1 MKGGDFPPL
10 FIDLFTKT
18 MGMDEQEFEL
28 FCSHFREMT
37 LRKKD
42 YYLKEGSITNAKAYV
57 KKGCSRTFVIDENG
71 THSSPWFVSPR
82 TKARAIVIR
91 FYSKMVTLS
100 MRSNCEAFHFP

>member
-1 MKGGDFPPL
+1 MKGRDFPPL

-42 YYLKEGSITNAKAYV
+42 YYLKEGNITNAKGRPIARITATP
-57 KKGCSRTFVIDENG
+57 GWSASRN
-71 THSSPWFVSPR
+71 
-82 TKARAIVIR
+82 
-91 FYSKMVTLS
+91 
-100 MRSNCEAFHFP
+100 